1 MTIAYDP
8 RIEWAQDDKVTLAN
22 VSARLS
28 ELVTALSVPDGGFS
42 VDPHTGADVTG
53 GYAVS
58 TLPGEGVVLG
68 RVAPGDLI
76 EYVTRHADA
85 LAREGS
91 VFGGWKDPADGR
103 VYLDVSTLV
112 SNRDRALALARE
124 HDQLAVFDFAA
135 GQSVVSY

>member
-1 MTIAYDP
+1 M
-8 RIEWAQDDKVTLAN
+8 
-22 VSARLS
+22 
-28 ELVTALSVPDGGFS
+28 
-42 VDPHTGADVTG
+42 TG

-58 TLPGEGVVLG
+58 IHPDEEKVLG
-68 RVAPGDLI
+68 TVTPGDLI

-112 SNRDRALALARE
+112 SNRDDALALARQ